1 MLIFLVDSVNF
12 SYFSPPPPPSVTV
25 CRGSYVK
32 LCPCKYCPLASPMSP
47 MNRLFYALS
56 LSSLSFFFKLSI
68 SLHSKQM
75 LLPWLWLIPTY
86 FILNAKYLISSV
98 VHSAWWT
105 HYKVKLNIS
114 QMWST
119 LSSRFSNLI
128 LNLIMDRL
136 LVVGTGAATW
146 LPISYP
152 IKKLSFQYQHT
163 RIVPILEN
171 SFIYLS
177 THASWHWWDSNT
189 L

>member
-1 MLIFLVDSVNF
+1 MWTSLTSHPPTPISYRVQRLIREALLMQILPTGIIHVTHKPTLLCSFIFL
-12 SYFSPPPPPSVTV
+12 
-25 CRGSYVK
+25 
-32 LCPCKYCPLASPMSP
+32 
-47 MNRLFYALS
+47 S
-56 LSSLSFFFKLSI
+56 LFFFKLSI

-98 VHSAWWT
+98 VHSARWT

-146 LPISYP
+146 MPISYP

-177 THASWHWWDSNT
+177 THASWHWWDSNSS
-189 L
+189 

>member
-12 SYFSPPPPPSVTV
+12 SYFSPPHPHQ
-25 CRGSYVK
+25 
-32 LCPCKYCPLASPMSP
+32 LPCAEAHTWSSAHANTAHWHHPCHPWTDSFMLFHVPLF
-47 MNRLFYALS
+47 LF
-56 LSSLSFFFKLSI
+56 FFFKLSI

-98 VHSAWWT
+98 VHSARWT

-136 LVVGTGAATW
+136 LVVGTGASYLDAHLLSHKETV
-146 LPISYP
+146 ISIP
-152 IKKLSFQYQHT
+152 AHQ
-163 RIVPILEN
+163 N
-171 SFIYLS
+171 SPHFGK
-177 THASWHWWDSNT
+177 
-189 L
+189 

>member
-1 MLIFLVDSVNF
+1 MWTSLTSHPPTPISYRVQRLIREALPMQILPTGIIHVTHEPTFLCSFIFLSF
-12 SYFSPPPPPSVTV
+12 F
-25 CRGSYVK
+25 
-32 LCPCKYCPLASPMSP
+32 
-47 MNRLFYALS
+47 
-56 LSSLSFFFKLSI
+56 FFFKLSI

-98 VHSAWWT
+98 VHSARWT

-136 LVVGTGAATW
+136 LVVGTGASYLDAHLLSHKETV
-146 LPISYP
+146 ISIPAHQNSPHFGKQLY
-152 IKKLSFQYQHT
+152 LSLHT
-163 RIVPILEN
+163 RL
-171 SFIYLS
+171 L
-177 THASWHWWDSNT
+177 A
-189 L
+189 LMRQ

>member
-1 MLIFLVDSVNF
+1 MWTSLTSHPPTPISYRVQRLIREALPMQILPTGIIHVTHEPTLLCSFIFLSF
-12 SYFSPPPPPSVTV
+12 
-25 CRGSYVK
+25 
-32 LCPCKYCPLASPMSP
+32 
-47 MNRLFYALS
+47 
-56 LSSLSFFFKLSI
+56 FFFKLSI

-98 VHSAWWT
+98 VHSARWT

-146 LPISYP
+146 MPISYP

-177 THASWHWWDSNT
+177 THASWHWWDSNSS
-189 L
+189 